1 MITKNIHASI
11 NPLTNFGKL
20 RIFYAIAL
28 VLSSVGVLISISL
41 RFVPVSMLSYNQ
53 RTSAIFNLSLYNSL
67 FTLIFFVITILEL
80 FQIRKIEKVHP
91 ELRKTRF
98 LMLFFI
104 GFVIS
109 IIQIVGLGIPWPL
122 IRSFIYDLIFGSG
135 QNIIPQFSVELI
147 IGIVS
152 IIFGSFH
159 SLLYYTAWSQFKT
172 KFIDLSSSFPTGLKN
187 EYRIPIKCIK
197 IGLLIPIIDNILS
210 LLISFISFLIFP
222 PDPSNLIFN
231 VSIIKTI
238 IFVLTGVFFLFYGH
252 MKIGMLMIKK
262 NLV

>member
-11 NPLTNFGKL
+11 NPLANFGKL
-20 RIFYAIAL
+20 RIFSAIAL
-28 VLSSVGVLISISL
+28 VLSSVGVLISINL

-53 RTSAIFNLSLYNSL
+53 RTSAIVNLSLYNSI

-104 GFVIS
+104 GFVLS
-109 IIQIVGLGIPWPL
+109 ILQTVLGIPWPL
-122 IRSFIYDLIFGSG
+122 IRIFIYDLIFGSG

-197 IGLLIPIIDNILS
+197 IGLLIPIISNILS
-210 LLISFISFLIFP
+210 LLITFISFLTFP
-222 PDPSNLIFN
+222 PDPSNIILY
-231 VSIIKTI
+231 VSSIKTI
-238 IFVLTGVFFLFYGH
+238 IFVLTGVFFLFYGY